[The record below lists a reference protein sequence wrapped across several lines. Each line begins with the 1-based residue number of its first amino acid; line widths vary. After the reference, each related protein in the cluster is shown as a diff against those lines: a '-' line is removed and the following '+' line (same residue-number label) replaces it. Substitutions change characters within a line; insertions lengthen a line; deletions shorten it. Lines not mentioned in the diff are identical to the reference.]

1 MMRPHGATGGA
12 SSKPLLAWFPLPPAG
27 DNRVRGVHLAI
38 PIVFFRRLATAGCL
52 VAATATL
59 SGCESGGLGDLF
71 GGKAKAPTVPVT
83 DTISKPDIPTL
94 KGNSSIAVLVN
105 EDPITNY
112 DISQRVKLMQLGG
125 AKATTKTATDELID
139 ETLQL
144 YEAKKRGFKA
154 PEDQISEAYASIAQ
168 NMKIT
173 PPQLTQALGSRGIDS
188 DTLKA
193 RLRAQLTW
201 QYLVQRRTQQKAQV
215 KAEDVTTA
223 LLAKGDPGAM
233 TLNEFILQQ
242 IVFVVP
248 SGSPQTLYAQRRREA
263 EAFRQRFA
271 GCDQSL
277 AQAKQLRGVVVKDI
291 GRRDATQLNG
301 EEGQNIQKTPAGKT
315 APPEQTELGIELIAV
330 CSVKQVQSTAAARA
344 EVTNAL
350 YLKQSKDLGK
360 DYMDELRKAAIIEYR

>member
-1 MMRPHGATGGA
+1 MVM
-12 SSKPLLAWFPLPPAG
+12 
-27 DNRVRGVHLAI
+27 
-38 PIVFFRRLATAGCL
+38 
-52 VAATATL
+52 AATASLTA
-59 SGCESGGLGDLF
+59 CESGGFADLF
-71 GGKAKAPTVPVT
+71 GSKAKAPAVPVT
-83 DTISKPDIPTL
+83 GTIDKPAIPTL

-125 AKATTKTATDELID
+125 AKATTKSATDELID

-144 YEAKKRGFKA
+144 YEARKRGFKA
-154 PEDQISEAYASIAQ
+154 PEGQINEAYASIAG
-168 NMKIT
+168 NMKLSST
-173 PPQLTQALGSRGIDS
+173 QLTQALGSRGIDA

-215 KAEDVTTA
+215 KTEDVTSA
-223 LLAKGDPGAM
+223 LLAKGNPDAM

-248 SGSPQTLYAQRRREA
+248 SGSSPALYAQRRREA
-263 EAFRQRFA
+263 ESFRQRFA
-271 GCDQSL
+271 GCDKSL
-277 AQAKQLRGVVVKDI
+277 DQAKQLRGVVVKDI

-350 YLKQSKDLGK
+350 YLKQAKDLGK